1 MHVSNDALYR
11 MYADG
16 QIATEVKFTDI
27 HPSMWRHIGFC
38 STMLFHF
45 PKPENEK
52 ENVIEIDRLGLINC
66 KRSEHKLIC
75 IEPCGVMWYGLAVC
89 IQCTLI
95 LIQNS
100 NTFDQ

>member
-27 HPSMWRHIGFC
+27 HPSMWWRHIGFC

-66 KRSEHKLIC
+66 KRSEHKLKC
-75 IEPCGVMWYGLAVC
+75 IELCGVVWLSAYNAH
-89 IQCTLI
+89 
-95 LIQNS
+95 
-100 NTFDQ
+100 